1 MIALINFK
9 DCVLCRI
16 PIRLCIKPCG
26 IINIYRVGFGVCVF
40 MKRLRVLLV
49 PLKPIH
55 RSESSSR
62 GVRVSC
68 AVVVEAKVGIKL
80 FARVKV
86 VAVGRADSGNQVAEG
101 VVGIAV
107 RDGGRGVGQLADRAV
122 AVVLVEVDDRAIPC
136 RCEIRSVP

>member
-1 MIALINFK
+1 
-9 DCVLCRI
+9 
-16 PIRLCIKPCG
+16 
-26 IINIYRVGFGVCVF
+26 